1 MSWFTRT
8 RAAYLVVAA
17 VLAVVGVRAAAGG
30 DGGGGMPPVHTV
42 AYDAAPTAP
51 TVTEAPLV
59 VHVVGRVRH
68 PGVYRLPS
76 GGRVGDAV
84 RRAGGPR
91 RDADLAAVNLAAP
104 LVDGSQVLVPARGAA
119 PAAAPG
125 AGGTPSAA
133 PGQPLSLA
141 TATAPQLEELDGI
154 GPTLAA
160 RIIEWRDTHGG
171 FRTVEELGDVPGIGD
186 ARLAALQ
193 GKVVP

>member
-17 VLAVVGVRAAAGG
+17 VLALVGLRAASGG
-30 DGGGGMPPVHTV
+30 DAGRAMPPVQTV
-42 AYDAAPTAP
+42 AYDAAPAAP
-51 TVTEAPLV
+51 AIAETPVV

-68 PGVYRLPS
+68 PGVYRLAP

-84 RRAGGPR
+84 RRAGGAR

-104 LVDGSQVLVPARGAA
+104 LVDGSQVLVPARGAT
-119 PAAAPG
+119 PATGPGG
-125 AGGTPSAA
+125 AGQAGSSPT
-133 PGQPLSLA
+133 QPLSLA

-160 RIIEWRDTHGG
+160 RIVEWRDTHGG
-171 FRTVEELGDVPGIGD
+171 FRTVDDLGEVPGIGD